1 MKSATVILL
10 MLGFY
15 GNHVL
20 FSLLG
25 VYLIDRF
32 DLGVGDVVFELKVT
46 FKKMVLFSLVILVAP
61 VAILLA
67 TRGQALRT
75 SAIIYLLLLVIG
87 SKLAYLRIS
96 AAEIVGLVTANLLGL
111 GLFGLMVLKGG
122 LIYVYVGVLL
132 IVVVMLLARIRQE
145 NRQAKEQAAFEARRA
160 AEIKTIIQRDPG
172 FQTFCYTCKYFIPA
186 ERECFRKLH
195 HQPVKEIRLQQGRSY
210 CLYWQPE

>member
-1 MKSATVILL
+1 MKTATVILM

-15 GNHVL
+15 GSHVL

-32 DLGVGDVVFELKVT
+32 DLGVGDVVFELKAT
-46 FKKMVLFSLVILVAP
+46 FKKVVLFSLVILAAP
-61 VAILLA
+61 VAVLLS
-67 TRGQALRT
+67 TGGRALRT

-87 SKLAYLRIS
+87 SKLAFLRIS

-122 LIYVYVGVLL
+122 LIYVYVAALL
-132 IVVVMLLARIRQE
+132 IVFVLLLARIRQE

-160 AEIKTIIQRDPG
+160 AEIKATVRRNPD
-172 FQTFCYTCKYFIPA
+172 FQTLCYTCKYFIPA